1 MDGITDLDID
11 SKIVG
16 RRPSFEDQVRKRL
29 KMKLKLTSGFLKNF
43 NIHFRDQI
51 VRHYA

>member
-16 RRPSFEDQVRKRL
+16 RRPSFEDQVRKRFKIEL
-29 KMKLKLTSGFLKNF
+29 SSAA
-43 NIHFRDQI
+43 R
-51 VRHYA
+51 